1 MYGTDFT
8 HYQRKERLEMVIT
21 PVRECNQGVGAKTGY
36 VCTCI
41 QVRILKIQ
49 LAIPILKVTL

>member
-1 MYGTDFT
+1 
-8 HYQRKERLEMVIT
+8 MVIT

-41 QVRILKIQ
+41 QVRTLKIQ